1 MRCLTKPFTFHQRL
15 LFVGQ
20 RLYSKGMIS
29 HLHTIYDESPAVTI
43 REATNVFFHFP
54 VSLLYAVCHPSKIIA
69 FMLTLCTTSALFQSC
84 VKASFLTMIHILFQ
98 LASGLDMICIICGV
112 QLVVQSGF

>member
-1 MRCLTKPFTFHQRL
+1 
-15 LFVGQ
+15 
-20 RLYSKGMIS
+20 MIS